1 MLKGTW
7 PSSKASVT
15 LTQALVR
22 NAREFRNRVSHHE
35 PVWKRYGVLTETD
48 ALAHLNEKI
57 DAIEGAVALFSPDKL
72 LFLQKNRILSTAR
85 CLCTRQELD
94 RVKRDGPERSVKT
107 MARLQ
112 SLLARPVSIS
122 TQWGPWIGAQKGPP
136 S

>member
-1 MLKGTW
+1 MLNGTW

-15 LTQALVR
+15 FTHAQALVR

-85 CLCTRQELD
+85 CLCCQSARKVDPGLECA
-94 RVKRDGPERSVKT
+94 PEGG
-107 MARLQ
+107 Q
-112 SLLARPVSIS
+112 
-122 TQWGPWIGAQKGPP
+122 IGLKN
-136 S
+136 